1 MPARFSR
8 RSALKG
14 LGALGLGAALP
25 TSAAATPARRDHHT
39 ISADTFS
46 VGDATVTVIR
56 DTSFAL
62 PLSAVGTNV
71 DAARVVATLAEY
83 GLPTDRVPTDVSQL
97 VIDHGGVRTLVDTGT
112 GQGALVSTMA
122 ALGMAPA
129 SVDRVVV
136 SHFHGDHIG
145 GVSTDGVATFP
156 NASVHFP
163 APELA
168 FLEAAPSGNENV
180 ENALAKLAPVR
191 DRLQAYRAGDE
202 LVPGLTAVAAHGH
215 TPGHMAFELAS
226 AGARL
231 LIVSDAVAHPVV
243 FFRHPTWL
251 FGFDMNGPQTVA
263 TRRRLL
269 ARAAREGTP
278 LFASHMPFPGVGRVS
293 VDGVGFRFTPVPM
306 G

>member
-1 MPARFSR
+1 MPALSR
-8 RSALKG
+8 RRALQSLAT
-14 LGALGLGAALP
+14 LGVGAALP
-25 TSAAATPARRDHHT
+25 TAAAAAPRRDHHT
-39 ISADTFS
+39 ISADSFA

-56 DTSFAL
+56 DTAFAL

-71 DAARVVATLAEY
+71 DPARVLATLREY
-83 GLPTDRVPTDVSQL
+83 GLPTENVPTDVSQL

-112 GQGALVSTMA
+112 GGGQLVPTME
-122 ALGMAPA
+122 ALGMAPG

-145 GVSTDGVATFP
+145 GVSADGAPTFP

-168 FLEAAPSGNENV
+168 FLDGFSGENENV
-180 ENALAKLAPVR
+180 ANALAKLAPVR
-191 DRLQAYRAGDE
+191 DRLQTYRAGDE
-202 LVPGLTAVAAHGH
+202 LAEGLEAVAAFGH
-215 TPGHMAFELAS
+215 TPGHMAFLLES
-226 AGARL
+226 GGARL
-231 LIVSDAVAHPVV
+231 MIASDAVAHPVV
-243 FFRHPTWL
+243 FFRHPSWL
-251 FGFDMNGPQTVA
+251 FGFDMDGDQTVR

-269 ARAAREGTP
+269 SRAAAEGVP

-306 G
+306 M